1 MDFYRYL
8 MDPANN
14 PAKYYVWDQ
23 GQDALRFDRDAK
35 AEYFERYRTIKDE
48 IANACLYGPF
58 PPKEE
63 NMQKQTCPLCLSPLA
78 ERRAEASEHDGGF
91 SRTTVLTFECGT
103 TITDHD
109 CPFCH
114 MEGAADTSGPRLT
127 NIGDGCIKRF
137 FK

>member
-63 NMQKQTCPLCLSPLA
+63 KMQKQTCPLCLSKLV
-78 ERRAEASEHDGGF
+78 EHTKKSTESTDGYY
-91 SRTTVLTFECGT
+91 TDTVLTFECGT
-103 TITDHD
+103 RIESHD
-109 CPFCH
+109 CTYCH
-114 MEGAADTSGPRLT
+114 TEGDDDASGPRLT